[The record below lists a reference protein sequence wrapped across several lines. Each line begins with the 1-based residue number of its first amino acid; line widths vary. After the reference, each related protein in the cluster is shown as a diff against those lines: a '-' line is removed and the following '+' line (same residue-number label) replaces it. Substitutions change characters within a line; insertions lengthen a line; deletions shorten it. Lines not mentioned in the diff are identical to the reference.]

1 MKFTSYSDFDHVS
14 KLLGQYYDQIER
26 DFENIASSDILTKLN
41 EQYKK
46 PKQPQGLEEDEEEE
60 EDDDLD
66 NNGQVDDEDE
76 VAADE
81 NEESESSEAANN
93 YAESIDSTISAVLGQ
108 EDLSEPVAKRAKNLS
123 KMTADDF
130 EKSYQDVYSTQGNF
144 VERIRHG
151 VFNRHEKLKIPIMK
165 DTTRNI
171 FLKFTGFENDA
182 PYKVSDTDSVFS
194 INSAAMYERLCG
206 NYFNSDQ
213 PSIAI
218 SGGIVVPNV
227 NPVFSQIPA
236 TEEGQQPIDLLTG
249 DFTSLY
255 PTTCQYANICQ
266 TTAAYNPRYAIR
278 IGSYLYDPFDKQC
291 FNQIAAPLKINTC
304 FTSVATFIIRPEI
317 WNSSTSQLI
326 GDVKRRRKE
335 TKNKMKKVE
344 AELGCDASEYHI
356 LNFLQTAFKLLINT
370 LYGIYL
376 SPEYPSYRPYL
387 GSLVTFYGRMA
398 LLRFFF
404 SFHHAL
410 YTLNAPNKAVKG
422 ILGGDTDSLFLRC
435 TRYEMEQT
443 IAIFEGWPSNRG
455 VYGVELEK
463 QMWDGVFLG
472 KKNYLMYG
480 AGKFII
486 KGLFK
491 RSYAPPCRTFL
502 AEVLRILCERI
513 LRLSLHN
520 NLSIIDA
527 ELDAAFEALDLAP
540 ESNFT
545 KRQIMKK
552 DVAAYTAN
560 TAVIKQLRE
569 IELRDPAKAFLKGSE
584 LFTSHYDFVF
594 APNNPNVS
602 GPIRPENT
610 EQARYIVKNPQCT
623 MLVLDNFDWYKANY
637 DGFAQH
643 SNISRKL
650 MLKSDLKTILIK
662 IFKAF
667 ARSKINNADLF
678 EKFFCAAY
686 KRVCFFSH
694 DVFFLFV
701 YVYFYKKEIW

>member
-1 MKFTSYSDFDHVS
+1 MKFTKYPDFDHVS
-14 KLLGQYYDQIER
+14 KLLGQYYDQINR
-26 DFENIASSDILTKLN
+26 DFDSIAASDILTKLN
-41 EQYKK
+41 EPYKK
-46 PKQPQGLEEDEEEE
+46 PKEPENMRDDGEGGSEDEE
-60 EDDDLD
+60 
-66 NNGQVDDEDE
+66 DDEDDIDKND
-76 VAADE
+76 DE
-81 NEESESSEAANN
+81 DYKDHDE
-93 YAESIDSTISAVLGQ
+93 YLDSINSTIDAVLA
-108 EDLSEPVAKRAKNLS
+108 EEPEEPEEPAAKRARTSQTK
-123 KMTADDF
+123 TAVDF
-130 EKSYQDVYSTQGNF
+130 EKSYRDVYNTQGDF
-144 VERIRHG
+144 LERIRHG
-151 VFNRHEKLKIPIMK
+151 VFNRDKKLKISIMK

-171 FLKFTGFENDA
+171 FLKFTGFKDDT
-182 PYKVSDTDSVFS
+182 PYAVSSTNAVYS
-194 INSAAMYERLCG
+194 INSAAMYEQLCG
-206 NYFNSDQ
+206 NYFNSAQ

-218 SGGIVVPNV
+218 SGGIVVPNT

-236 TEEGQQPIDLLTG
+236 TVEGQQPIDLLTG

-266 TTAAYNPRYAIR
+266 TTAAYNPQYAIR
-278 IGSYLYDPFDKQC
+278 IGSYLYDPFDQQC

-335 TKNKMKKVE
+335 TKKKMKQVE
-344 AELGCDASEYHI
+344 DEFGCDVSEYHI

-410 YTLNAPNKAVKG
+410 YTLNSPNKEAKG

-435 TRYEMEQT
+435 TRYEMEQA

-520 NLSIIDA
+520 NLSIIDT
-527 ELDAAFEALDLAP
+527 EFDAAFEALDRAP

-552 DVAAYTAN
+552 DVSDYTAN
-560 TAVIKQLRE
+560 TAIIKQLRE
-569 IELRDPAKAFLKGSE
+569 IESRDPAKAFLKGYE
-584 LFTSHYDFVF
+584 LLTCHYDFVF
-594 APNNPNVS
+594 APNDPNVN
-602 GPIRPENT
+602 GPINPQNL
-610 EQARYIVKNPQCT
+610 EQAKYITKNPQCT
-623 MLVLDNFDWYKANY
+623 MLVLDNFEWYKANY
-637 DGFAQH
+637 KGFEQY

-667 ARSKINNADLF
+667 ARSKLNNADLF

-686 KRVCFFSH
+686 KRVTLFFLLFVSCLFSTI
-694 DVFFLFV
+694 VFF
-701 YVYFYKKEIW
+701 YHTEIW